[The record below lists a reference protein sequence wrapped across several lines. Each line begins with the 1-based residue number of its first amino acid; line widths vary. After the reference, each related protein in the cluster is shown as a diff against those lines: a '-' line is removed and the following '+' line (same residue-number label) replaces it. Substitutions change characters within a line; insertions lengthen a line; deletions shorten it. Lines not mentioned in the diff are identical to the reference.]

1 LFEETDEIVY
11 QALQHKTLKGFVEQF
26 D

>member
-1 LFEETDEIVY
+1 LFEDTDEIDY